1 MLDELLLAFTFLTTL
16 PLGRLRRDADS
27 VPGKM
32 FSFFPLVGLVIGII
46 VSLVASIGFLPRDL
60 ATFVALAVWVA
71 LTGGLHLDGLA
82 DSCDGLLATVSP
94 ERRLEIMKDPRAGS
108 WAVIGVVLV
117 LLGKWVALRS
127 LSPAMLLVP
136 PIAGRWAMVL
146 AVAAFPDARTSGL
159 AAHFRA
165 GFGRTQLVIASLM
178 TVIFVLVI
186 GIFVG
191 WRLLIVLA
199 IAPITVLTVGR
210 WAAGRLGGR
219 LTGDVYGA
227 LCELV
232 ELLCLICLNI
242 S

>member
-32 FSFFPLVGLVIGII
+32 FSFVALVGLVIGII

-108 WAVIGVVLV
+108 WAVIGVVLL
-117 LLGKWVALRS
+117 LLGRWVARGS
-127 LSPAMLLVP
+127 RSPAIL
-136 PIAGRWAMVL
+136 WA
-146 AVAAFPDARTSGL
+146 
-159 AAHFRA
+159 
-165 GFGRTQLVIASLM
+165 
-178 TVIFVLVI
+178 
-186 GIFVG
+186 
-191 WRLLIVLA
+191 
-199 IAPITVLTVGR
+199 
-210 WAAGRLGGR
+210 
-219 LTGDVYGA
+219 
-227 LCELV
+227 
-232 ELLCLICLNI
+232 
-242 S
+242 